1 MIRPP
6 KRLAPLLT
14 LSAALAAVVALELAA
29 GPFFVPDAPQ
39 GRAPADTLGDS
50 PTDLPA
56 ENQPQSAFSEIVA
69 RPLFSPSRRPPAAQP
84 ESKVVADDTKS
95 ETFDLIGVII
105 SADSRMALLRT
116 QDTSEVVR
124 AIEGQ
129 SVAGWQVRAINPTE
143 VVLERGGDSETL
155 KISNVVENPAAGS
168 NPGVPGVNAGA
179 PGVNGGGPGV
189 NPGAPGENP
198 EAPGDNSGMTGA
210 NPGVTGANPRAP
222 GANPGV
228 IGANPGA
235 PGAIPGLPDDSA
247 GAPGGSPGGPSGLPA
262 ATGVAGETGEA
273 NGSTQKSP
281 AAETP
286 AGE

>member
-6 KRLAPLLT
+6 KRIGPLLT
-14 LSAALAAVVALELAA
+14 LSAALAGVVALELAA

-39 GRAPADTLGDS
+39 DRRSADNLADS

-69 RPLFSPSRRPPAAQP
+69 RPLFSPSRRPPSAQP
-84 ESKVVADDTKS
+84 ESKVVANDTKS

-129 SVAGWQVRAINPTE
+129 SVGGWEVRTINPTQ
-143 VVLERGGDSETL
+143 VVLERGSDSEVL
-155 KISNVVENPAAGS
+155 KISNIAENPATS
-168 NPGVPGVNAGA
+168 
-179 PGVNGGGPGV
+179 
-189 NPGAPGENP
+189 NPGAPSVNPGTPGVNTGE
-198 EAPGDNSGMTGA
+198 PGD
-210 NPGVTGANPRAP
+210 
-222 GANPGV
+222 
-228 IGANPGA
+228 NPGA
-235 PGAIPGLPDDSA
+235 P
-247 GAPGGSPGGPSGLPA
+247 
-262 ATGVAGETGEA
+262 ATTGETGQA
-273 NGSTQKSP
+273 SVSTQKTP

-286 AGE
+286 TGE